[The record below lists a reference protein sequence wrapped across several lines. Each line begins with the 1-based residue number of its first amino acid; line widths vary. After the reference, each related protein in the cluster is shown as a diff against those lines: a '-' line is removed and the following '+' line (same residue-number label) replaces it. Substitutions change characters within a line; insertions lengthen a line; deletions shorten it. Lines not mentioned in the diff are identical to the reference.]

1 MKKVISS
8 IFMLVFITATA
19 FAQKGA
25 TDIFGKWKTIDDE
38 TGEAKSIVE
47 ITEKGGKAYGTVVEI
62 LNPDRKNAV
71 CDQCSSSDKRKG
83 QKVEGMVILTGLEKE
98 SDGWDDGQI
107 LDPNNGKVYDCKVA
121 RKGDK
126 LEVRG
131 YLGWSLIGRTQT
143 WLAVE

>member
-8 IFMLVFITATA
+8 IFMLVFISAMA
-19 FAQKGA
+19 SAQSA
-25 TDIFGKWKTIDDE
+25 TDIIGKWKTIDDE

-47 ITEKGGKAYGTVVEI
+47 IYEKGGKAYGKVVEV

-71 CDQCSSSDKRKG
+71 CEKCSDSDQRKG

-107 LDPNNGKVYDCKVA
+107 LDPNNGKVYDCKIA

-131 YLGWSLIGRTQT
+131 YIGWSLIGRTQT
-143 WLAVE
+143 WLPVN